1 MRAVVDIFQYILQPL
16 SPFSF
21 FGLPVTTL
29 DVVAALRL
37 CIAMRQLREEQR
49 RQYLARPGS
58 SRKSTEES
66 SFLRRVM
73 ATLLVVYGGEAITGS
88 WTVLSCSTLTEAL
101 YIVDSTMARISPII
115 HGLCYISSTLR
126 HLPSHSRV

>member
-1 MRAVVDIFQYILQPL
+1 MKAVVDIFQYILQPL

-37 CIAMRQLREEQR
+37 CVAMRQLREEQHR
-49 RQYLARPGS
+49 RYLARPGS

-66 SFLRRVM
+66 TFLRSLM

-88 WTVLSCSTLTEAL
+88 WAVLSCSTFTEA
-101 YIVDSTMARISPII
+101 
-115 HGLCYISSTLR
+115 C
-126 HLPSHSRV
+126 